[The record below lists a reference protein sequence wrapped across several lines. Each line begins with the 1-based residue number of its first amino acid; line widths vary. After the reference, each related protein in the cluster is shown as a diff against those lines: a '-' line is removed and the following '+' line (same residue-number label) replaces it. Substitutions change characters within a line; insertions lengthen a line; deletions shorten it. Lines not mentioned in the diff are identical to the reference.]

1 MPLIKKPQKNDV
13 LESCSGKICK
23 LIANAW
29 IHTRYPNNFRN
40 IYKKFKKKTHH
51 LTVIGSF
58 QMWLDS
64 YISHVFSIFKEG

>member
-13 LESCSGKICK
+13 LESYSGTIYK

-29 IHTRYPNNFRN
+29 IHTRYHTPITSGTFLRN
-40 IYKKFKKKTHH
+40 LKKTHH

-58 QMWLDS
+58 QMCLDS
-64 YISHVFSIFKEG
+64 